1 MFEDALDHELEADIF
16 SHCYNVGRMDPTL
29 MPDRS
34 LKRPCPEHRLRQMS
48 AGHPAQRQMGAGL
61 GMYGNPMHQPPDTLR
76 LMSRV
81 ILQQEETIAR
91 LRQEKCFVLFMKN
104 EQEGIVQALLQ
115 VSREW
120 NKKKEEGGAV
130 LRSPLRT
137 LLMQSMLQE
146 LQNRMQKEVATEEGK
161 AVLLKRG
168 WLTSENS
175 WVYLKWDRQA
185 KQLIQD
191 PDRPALQHAEAI
203 RLLTWVMK
211 ALQGDIIQRFGSSGL
226 HKSETALKA
235 VSTFHLEVAMRG
247 PTALEMYE
255 AFSTLTANSAMHL
268 IGVSLKKDRMPQSAL
283 AKQLATITYR
293 RR

>member
-34 LKRPCPEHRLRQMS
+34 LKRPRPEHRLRQMS

-61 GMYGNPMHQPPDTLR
+61 GMYGNPMH
-76 LMSRV
+76 
-81 ILQQEETIAR
+81 

-146 LQNRMQKEVATEEGK
+146 LQNRTQKEVATEEGK

-203 RLLTWVMK
+203 RLLTWMMK

-226 HKSETALKA
+226 HKSETAVRA

-283 AKQLATITYR
+283 AKQLATLTYR